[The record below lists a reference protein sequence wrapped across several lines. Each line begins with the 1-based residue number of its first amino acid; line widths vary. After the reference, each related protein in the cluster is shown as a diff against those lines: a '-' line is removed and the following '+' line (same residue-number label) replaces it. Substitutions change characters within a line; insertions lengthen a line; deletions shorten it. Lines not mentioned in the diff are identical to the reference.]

1 MTRKF
6 KIGKAAFIVAVSV
19 ILCSSCTYDTE
30 EKIDKSNKLLPNGKH
45 LVVEKATSS
54 TTATGFFTK
63 YSYGITHSFY
73 YKLSINPGDVNWDGG
88 SAEPKNIIFY
98 KDAAYIHYLKEKDV
112 KVEAFD
118 SLDNITKTYTQLE
131 VHDFYEKHID
141 ERYFFKL
148 FGSDYWTEIPAE
160 EYFLAKQSSE
170 EYDVPNDNE
179 LTVITNVSDDL
190 KK

>member
-1 MTRKF
+1 MTSKF
-6 KIGKAAFIVAVSV
+6 KIRTAAFLLAITA

-30 EKIDKSNKLLPNGKH
+30 EKVDKSNKLLSNGKH
-45 LVVEKATSS
+45 LEVEKTTKL

-63 YSYGITHSFY
+63 YSYGIAHSFI

-98 KDAAYIHYLKEKDV
+98 KDDAYIHYLKEKEV
-112 KVEAFD
+112 QVEAFD
-118 SLDNITKTYTQLE
+118 SLDNIVKSSNQLE
-131 VHDFYEKHID
+131 VQDFYEKHID

-148 FGSDYWTEIPAE
+148 FGDDYWTEISAAE
-160 EYFLAKQSSE
+160 YLVAKQSSE
-170 EYDVPNDNE
+170 EYDIPNDNE
-179 LTVITNVSDDL
+179 LTVKIGDSDIL